1 MGYVY
6 DPRCWI
12 PGDGSF
18 SSWLENA
25 QGRPSEPQAPSGLI
39 DLHIGADLGR
49 VRDHTAVAV
58 TEVKLSRDYTQHYF
72 VTYLHRFPLGLTWGH
87 IVKKITNMRNKLK
100 GSYGGTPVSLYW
112 AIDVTGVGSGI
123 VSMLEQAMP
132 DETIFSVY
140 MTGGQSTTINQYDVH
155 IGKQELVSTL
165 VGTLNSGTLHLPPD
179 ASDLVEELQ
188 NYEVRTS
195 EAGRDRYGVFK
206 TGAHDDE
213 ATALALSL
221 WSCKG
226 VGDAFRPIRLVVTKR
241 TWTK

>member
-1 MGYVY
+1 MVL
-6 DPRCWI
+6 DPRCWM
-12 PGDGSF
+12 PGDGPL
-18 SSWLENA
+18 SSWIENA
-25 QGRPSEPQAPSGLI
+25 QGRPSEPTAPSGLI

-72 VTYLHRFPLGLTWGH
+72 VTYLHRFRLGLTWSH

-112 AIDVTGVGSGI
+112 AIDATGVGSGI

-132 DETIFSVY
+132 DETMFSIH
-140 MTGGQSTTINQYDVH
+140 MTVGQTTTINEYDVH
-155 IGKQELVSTL
+155 VGKQALVSTL

-188 NYEVRTS
+188 NYEVHTS
-195 EAGRDRYGVFK
+195 DAGRDSFGVFK

-221 WSCKG
+221 WSCQNWG
-226 VGDAFRPIRLVVTKR
+226 MRSDHVF
-241 TWTK
+241 W